1 MSKIAKKA
9 IFEIQILPKLISRKI
24 GWQLDFH
31 TVTLNFTFFKFLEHS
46 VLKFFLFILQ
56 KALQF
61 SNLFQVKVPHVCQL
75 AHKLAYLVGESI
87 HQRPKA
93 MEELLYYL

>member
-1 MSKIAKKA
+1 MDPDPLATINL
-9 IFEIQILPKLISRKI
+9 QIVSFVL
-24 GWQLDFH
+24 QLARNCKF
-31 TVTLNFTFFKFLEHS
+31 NFVQTC
-46 VLKFFLFILQ
+46 FILR
-56 KALQF
+56 KVSTIF
-61 SNLFQVKVPHVCQL
+61 FNLFQVKVPHVCQL

>member
-1 MSKIAKKA
+1 MLFYFTKS
-9 IFEIQILPKLISRKI
+9 LY
-24 GWQLDFH
+24 DF
-31 TVTLNFTFFKFLEHS
+31 FF
-46 VLKFFLFILQ
+46 
-56 KALQF
+56 
-61 SNLFQVKVPHVCQL
+61 NLFQVKVPHVCQL